1 MKRFLALMK
10 KNIKYVAI
18 YVIFLAVLLVE
29 FPYYIDAPGGLI
41 NVSERVHVKEKHV
54 SAGTFNLAYV
64 TEYKATLP
72 MLFISL
78 FRSDWTVQKK
88 NTADEKDAYDEAVI
102 RDRLWIRESYA
113 NAIILAYQK
122 AGKEIEITNEDIY
135 VIYIAKEANTNLEV
149 GDKILSIEGIDIDT
163 YEELS
168 YIVDSKDFGDK
179 LEIKV
184 ENGKKTY
191 NREAIII
198 NVNDKKRIGIL
209 PAVIR
214 EFTTNPPIELS
225 IGASESGPSGGLMI
239 SLAVYDA
246 LTEIDIT
253 GGLTIV
259 GTGTIDLNGN
269 VGEIGGI
276 DYKIKG
282 AVRKKADIF
291 FVPAGS
297 NYEEAKKLVEKNKYK
312 ITLVPVSTFDEALEY
327 LMKNVV
333 K

>member
-1 MKRFLALMK
+1 MAFWK
-10 KNIKYVAI
+10 KNIKYLII
-18 YVIFLAVLLVE
+18 YVIFLAVLLFE

-41 NVSERVHVKEKHV
+41 NVSERVHVEAKYDSE
-54 SAGTFNLAYV
+54 GTLNLAYV

-78 FRSDWTVQKK
+78 FKSDWTVHKK
-88 NTADEKDAYDEAVI
+88 STPDDKHAYDEAVI

-122 AGKEIEITNEDIY
+122 AGKSVEIIEEEVYI
-135 VIYIAKEANTNLEV
+135 IYIAKEAKTDLEV
-149 GDKILSIEGIDIDT
+149 GDKVLAIDGIDIET
-163 YEELS
+163 YADLS
-168 YIVDSKDFGDK
+168 RIIDNKYFGDK

-184 ENGKKTY
+184 ENDSQTY
-191 NREAIII
+191 MREAVII
-198 NVNDKKRIGIL
+198 NVGDNKRIGIL

-214 EFTTNPPIELS
+214 QFVTEPPIELS

-246 LTEIDIT
+246 LTDIDIT

-259 GTGTIDLNGN
+259 GTGTIDLEGN

-276 DYKIKG
+276 EYKIKG

-291 FVPAGS
+291 FVPAGD